1 MASEKGFWLETATHN
16 KFWPLKPNRAA
27 IHIEDIAIHLSQLS
41 RYGGAVQQKY
51 CVAEHSI
58 HHARLCSKKARFA
71 GLMHDAHEALIGAD
85 IIRPVKLALKEL
97 AGFDIIKKL
106 TDPIDAVIERRFGFK
121 FRDHAAQI
129 HGYDN
134 ALLEVEAKV
143 ILHSPLLKDWTIP
156 DTSGYEIE
164 PSVFEAMRIEFLKA
178 PNYEDFCRDTFLE
191 MFEKLQYERIA

>member
-16 KFWPLKPNRAA
+16 KFWPLQPNRTE
-27 IHIEDIAIHLSQLS
+27 IFIEDIAIHLSQLS

-58 HHARLCSKKARFA
+58 HHARLCTKKAKLA

-85 IIRPVKLALKEL
+85 IIRPVKRALEEL

-106 TDPIDAVIERRFGFK
+106 TAPIDAAIEKRFGFRFK
-121 FRDHAAQI
+121 DHAAQI

-143 ILHSPLLKDWTIP
+143 ILHSPHLKDWTIP
-156 DTSGYEIE
+156 DTSGWEIE
-164 PSVFEAMRIEFLKA
+164 EGAFHAMRIEFLKA
-178 PNYEDFCRDTFLE
+178 PNYEDYCRDLFLE
-191 MFEKLQYERIA
+191 MYEKARA